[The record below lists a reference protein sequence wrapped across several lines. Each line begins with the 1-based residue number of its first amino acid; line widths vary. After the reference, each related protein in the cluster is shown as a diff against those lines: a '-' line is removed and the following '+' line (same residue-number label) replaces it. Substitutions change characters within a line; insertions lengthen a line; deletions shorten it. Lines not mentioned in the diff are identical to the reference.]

1 MARTTFLAAALGT
14 ALAVSLIWPD
24 QVQRLLGR
32 GQSIEA
38 TFQTFVARQNE
49 LTVQSAGMVSIL
61 SKRDEGLI
69 SLFDTTT
76 YAVVPGTVRYVVYP
90 ARIGTKDFRWD
101 AASATLRVT
110 LPDPQPVDVNIDGAR
125 VRVLVDGI
133 DLQSGD
139 RRQQILQASLNAARA
154 DMASRARQPAL
165 MQAARDAA
173 REALTANFAAP
184 LLAAGQEPHIILTF
198 RGEPQLPQKPPQ
210 ITKG

>member
-32 GQSIEA
+32 DLSIEA
-38 TFQTFVARQNE
+38 SFQTFVARQNE
-49 LTVQSAGMVSIL
+49 LTVQRAGMVSIL
-61 SKRDEGLI
+61 SKRDDGLI
-69 SLFDTTT
+69 NALDTTT
-76 YAVVPGTVRYVVYP
+76 YTIVPGTVRYAVYP
-90 ARIGTKDFRWD
+90 ARIGSSDFRWD
-101 AASATLRVT
+101 RATATLSVT
-110 LPDPQPVDVNIDGAR
+110 LPDPQPVEVNIDGAR
-125 VRVLVDGI
+125 ARVLVDGL

-139 RRQQILQASLNAARA
+139 RRQQILQASLDAARA
-154 DMASRARQPAL
+154 DMARRARQPAL

-198 RGEPQLPQKPPQ
+198 RGEPQSPA